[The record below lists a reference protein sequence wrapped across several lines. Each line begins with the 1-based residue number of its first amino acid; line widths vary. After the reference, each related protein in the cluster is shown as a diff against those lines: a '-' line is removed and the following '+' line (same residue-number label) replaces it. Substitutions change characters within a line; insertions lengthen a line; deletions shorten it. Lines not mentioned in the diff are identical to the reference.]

1 MDRIISALGN
11 RVFLMHNVNEPQPI
25 IFQTRWA
32 MSYLRG
38 PLTRSQVRELVK
50 DQRAALLGPATTP
63 GTAPAAPPASS
74 GPQPAVAPAASAE
87 VAALGSAAPGLPP
100 DVPQFYLPTQRTM
113 YQALGDLEARLGSKL
128 AVADTRLRYDAH
140 LLGLGTVNFV
150 DDKRNV
156 REQQSVKLL
165 VAPPSG
171 STLVRWDEGSLI
183 EIDERDLAGQPESA
197 ALFGEVPATIN
208 TAKKLAALRSDLAEY
223 LYRNLTYPLL
233 YSPALKLYSEPG
245 EDERAFK
252 IRLQQAAREQRDSE
266 VDKLQ
271 ARYQTKLDSL
281 QEKLRREEIELQK
294 DETAYNARKQQEML
308 SAGDSL
314 LSFFGG
320 RKRVTSALSSAS
332 QKRQMTERA
341 KQEVLES
348 QETIA
353 QLNQQIQE
361 LQAEMDSISREAAAR
376 WDQTQHEIEQYPV
389 RPRKSD
395 VDIQHLAVAWTPQWL
410 VTISDAG
417 GQARTE
423 TVSAL

>member
-1 MDRIISALGN
+1 
-11 RVFLMHNVNEPQPI
+11 
-25 IFQTRWA
+25 
-32 MSYLRG
+32 
-38 PLTRSQVRELVK
+38 
-50 DQRAALLGPATTP
+50 
-63 GTAPAAPPASS
+63 
-74 GPQPAVAPAASAE
+74 
-87 VAALGSAAPGLPP
+87 
-100 DVPQFYLPTQRTM
+100 
-113 YQALGDLEARLGSKL
+113 
-128 AVADTRLRYDAH
+128 
-140 LLGLGTVNFV
+140 
-150 DDKRNV
+150 
-156 REQQSVKLL
+156 LL

-171 STLVRWDEGSLI
+171 SNLVRWDESRPIG
-183 EIDERDLAGQPESA
+183 IDERDLAGQPESA

-233 YSPALKLYSEPG
+233 YSPTLKVYSEPA

-252 IRLQQAAREQRDSE
+252 IRLQQAAREQRDDE

-271 ARYQTKLDSL
+271 AKYQTKLDSL

-294 DETAYNARKQQEML
+294 DESAYNARKQQEML

-320 RKRVTSALSSAS
+320 RKRVTTALSSAS

-353 QLNQQIQE
+353 QLNQQMQE
-361 LQAEMDSISREAAAR
+361 LQAEMDSISREAATR
-376 WDQTQHEIEQYPV
+376 WDQAQHEIEPYPV